1 MSGKTPTLLQS
12 LVQFAGV
19 TARRF
24 DEDRCMQIAS
34 SLTFTTLLSLVPL
47 ITVALTVF
55 SAFPVFGTLTEH
67 LHEFL
72 LENML
77 PESVDLI
84 ASYTEQF
91 TANAAKLTAVGV
103 AFLAV
108 TALML
113 LVTIDHAFNQIWRVP
128 RPRTLVQRVFIY
140 WALLT
145 VGPVLLGASLSL
157 TSWLVSLSLG
167 LVSDIPGA
175 GVGLLRTVPIVLIW
189 FAFTLLYLTM
199 PNRRILIKDAAF
211 GGLLAA
217 LAFEA
222 MKRGFAVYITQFP
235 AYKLVYGAFAS
246 VPIFLLWIYLSWLVV
261 LSGALVVAVLPEW
274 RERAWQ
280 VEPAPGTQFFAAL
293 HILKLLWHAH
303 RSGDLLLLGQLH
315 AAVKLRA
322 DQIEAVLDA
331 MSAAHWVGKI
341 GAGWALIKDAAE
353 IRVADVYRLFVFR
366 AGTQLPVC
374 EADPDLDKLAREISG
389 RIGEDMQMPIEQF
402 FKSAAQP
409 DAPPAPARIQ
419 AV

>member
-1 MSGKTPTLLQS
+1 MSRKTPAPLQS
-12 LVQFAGV
+12 LVQFACV
-19 TARRF
+19 AARRF
-24 DEDRCMQIAS
+24 HEDRCMQIAS
-34 SLTFTTLLSLVPL
+34 SLTFTTLLALVPL

-103 AFLAV
+103 AVLAV
-108 TALML
+108 TAIML

-128 RPRTLVQRVFIY
+128 RPRTPVQRIFIY

-157 TSWLVSLSLG
+157 TSWLVSVSLG

-175 GVGLLRTVPIVLIW
+175 GIGLLRTIPVVLIW
-189 FAFTLLYLTM
+189 FAFALLYLTM
-199 PNRRILIKDAAF
+199 PNRRILVKDAAF

-222 MKRGFAVYITQFP
+222 MKRGFAIYITQFP
-235 AYKLVYGAFAS
+235 TYKLVYGAFAS

-280 VEPAPGTQFFAAL
+280 AEPAPGTQFFDAL
-293 HILKLLWHAH
+293 HILKLLWRAH
-303 RSGDLLLLGQLH
+303 RSGEVLLLGQLH

-322 DQIEAVLDA
+322 DGIEAILDA
-331 MSAAHWVGKI
+331 MSDAHWVGKV
-341 GAGWALIKDAAE
+341 GAGWALIRDAEE
-353 IRVADVYRLFVFR
+353 IRVADVYHLFVFR
-366 AGTQLPVC
+366 AGAKLPAR
-374 EADPDLDKLAREISG
+374 EADPELDKLAREIAG
-389 RIGEDMQMPIEQF
+389 RIGENMQTSVEHLF
-402 FKSAAQP
+402 ESAAQP
-409 DAPPAPARIQ
+409 DAPAAPARIQ